1 MKKILATVMTMSMIF
16 LMCSCGGGDKA
27 DGAQMQPTVDDF
39 MTAVKA
45 QDEDAIAK
53 ICGVPIEFPALLQGA
68 GYEDC
73 IKALDE
79 KIFDFD
85 YTIVKEEVN
94 GNEASV
100 DVKITTYPF
109 EDIMTKWTEDITLN
123 PSVFDGMSEE
133 EKTAKEAEMFMSRL
147 NEAGEKTYTKKVTLE
162 LVKIDGTWII
172 EDKAVVDSF
181 LSAIY
186 GGAYEA

>member
-1 MKKILATVMTMSMIF
+1 
-16 LMCSCGGGDKA
+16 
-27 DGAQMQPTVDDF
+27 

-53 ICGVPIEFPALLQGA
+53 ICGVPVEFPALLQGD

-73 IKALDE
+73 SKALDE

-109 EDIMTKWTEDITLN
+109 EDIMMK
-123 PSVFDGMSEE
+123 
-133 EKTAKEAEMFMSRL
+133 
-147 NEAGEKTYTKKVTLE
+147 
-162 LVKIDGTWII
+162 
-172 EDKAVVDSF
+172 
-181 LSAIY
+181 
-186 GGAYEA
+186 

>member
-16 LMCSCGGGDKA
+16 LMCSCRGGDKA
-27 DGAQMQPTVDDF
+27 DEAQMQPTVDDF

-53 ICGVPIEFPALLQGA
+53 ICGVPVEFPALLQGD

-73 IKALDE
+73 SKALDE

-109 EDIMTKWTEDITLN
+109 EDIMMKWTEDITLD
-123 PSVFDGMSEE
+123 PGVFDGMSEE
-133 EKTAKEAEMFMSRL
+133 EKTAKEAEMFMNRL
-147 NEAGEKTYTKKVTLE
+147 NEAGEKTYSKKVTLE

-172 EDKAVVDSF
+172 EDKAVVDSL